1 MVPMKNAKVMRIF
14 VSSTDKYKHEPMYEA
29 IVYAAKRYGLA
40 GATVLKGVMGYGASS
55 NVTRVNLFELSEK
68 LPLVIEIVDT
78 TEKIEQFSEIVK
90 SFFDQVRYGG
100 MITIEDARIILY
112 KKGSVKS

>member
-1 MVPMKNAKVMRIF
+1 MKNAKVMRIF

-55 NVTRVNLFELSEK
+55 NVTTVNLFELSEK

>member
-1 MVPMKNAKVMRIF
+1 MEPLTNAKVMRIF

-29 IVYAAKRYGLA
+29 IVYAAKRFGLA

-55 NVTRVNLFELSEK
+55 NVTTVKLFELSEK

-78 TEKIEQFSEIVK
+78 TEKIERFSEIVK
-90 SFFDQVRYGG
+90 SFFDEVRYGG
-100 MITIEDARIILY
+100 LVTIEDARIILY
-112 KKGSVKS
+112 KKGSSKG

>member
-55 NVTRVNLFELSEK
+55 NVTTVNLFELSEK